1 MKKAMMMVLVLAVVL
16 TAIAMPAAS
25 ADNAYVGTWVLD
37 EQDDDSMR
45 VEVFADGT
53 LCVVYPDEQNVGYFF
68 SYVIGEDG
76 DLIAYDSDNAFVLA
90 FGMMNYYQVIDADGD
105 VWNRD

>member
-37 EQDDDSMR
+37 EQDEYPCVGSKVRNGNDSASNLERRIALGELAGVANLMTSGGIGGHR
-45 VEVFADGT
+45 G
-53 LCVVYPDEQNVGYFF
+53 VVV
-68 SYVIGEDG
+68 
-76 DLIAYDSDNAFVLA
+76 NAR
-90 FGMMNYYQVIDADGD
+90 G
-105 VWNRD
+105 